1 MMENRLKDLGET
13 VEKFNETAPK
23 VIRNNSQA
31 KGPNLDD
38 TLESHKGTDEATLCC
53 MCNCNIEESFR

>member
-1 MMENRLKDLGET
+1 MKDLGET

-38 TLESHKGTDEATLCC
+38 TLESHKGTDEATLYCKLRT
-53 MCNCNIEESFR
+53 I